1 MQINCLLVSPE
12 DWELCFIKHQIV
24 VFVFIDSLI
33 WHLFR
38 KASSESC
45 IISAGHQR
53 MKLDL
58 EDEDDDEEGV
68 PEERIL
74 IIFN

>member
-1 MQINCLLVSPE
+1 M
-12 DWELCFIKHQIV
+12 
-24 VFVFIDSLI
+24 
-33 WHLFR
+33 
-38 KASSESC
+38 
-45 IISAGHQR
+45 ISAGHQR

-58 EDEDDDEEGV
+58 EDEDGDEEGV